1 MGNKMEIFSWANF
14 GTVLTWLSVFASIVG
29 GIYTILVYIRV
40 ADIENKYLVKVRLP
54 ELISKLQDQNKD
66 LPKLLSEFE
75 QDNTSNKKKSAVSAS
90 VHSTIIILE
99 DVKRKLELDKNQF
112 KYSSPPISKWLLS
125 VTDEKLSRML
135 SSRHLDIEGLWGI
148 QSELSSVIMHL
159 EQINLD
165 LGWTRS

>member
-1 MGNKMEIFSWANF
+1 MEIFSWSNF
-14 GTVLTWLSVFASIVG
+14 GTFLTWLSILASIIG
-29 GIYTILVYIRV
+29 GIYTILVYTRV
-40 ADIENKYLVKVRLP
+40 TEIENKYLVKIRLP

-66 LPKLLSEFE
+66 LPRFLSEFE
-75 QDNTSNKKKSAVSAS
+75 QDDTNNKKKSAVSSS
-90 VHSTIIILE
+90 VHSIIVIME
-99 DVKRKLELDKNQF
+99 DIKRKLELDKNQF

-135 SSRHLDIEGLWGI
+135 NPRHLDIGGLWDI

-165 LGWTRS
+165 LGWTRT